1 VQDALHVYAL
11 VQGLEEEQ
19 DRPTSQKSARSAHA
33 KSAGDSLELLR
44 GNLSDNHSNHS
55 ASEVSMDED
64 EEAQANAHI
73 LRTLNVLDDRDSQHM
88 APFPPCVHK
97 THTLEDLE
105 SDLFRTF
112 RRKDKERGIRTS
124 LRSRPVSASSGSEG
138 SRPSTAGTNSS
149 EISHLL
155 AMLRGEF
162 HVRLTIVE
170 GRDLRGRPRNVAP
183 SACADVTWLPA
194 AHGAEPL
201 EVNERTR
208 IVRSSVMPAWN
219 TTYNFDVDP
228 DGPEGW
234 SLLTFIV
241 RYFNPP
247 CLARSCFA

>member
-1 VQDALHVYAL
+1 MQDVLHVYAL

-19 DRPTSQKSARSAHA
+19 DGPTTPKSTRS
-33 KSAGDSLELLR
+33 KLTTSAGDSLELLR
-44 GNLSDNHSNHS
+44 NLSDDRSVRS
-55 ASEVSMDED
+55 DSDVSMDED
-64 EEAQANAHI
+64 EEAKANEEI
-73 LRTLNVLDDRDSQHM
+73 LRTLNVLDNRDSQHM

-105 SDLFRTF
+105 SDLFQIF
-112 RRKDKERGIRTS
+112 RRKNNERGIRTA

-138 SRPSTAGTNSS
+138 SRPSTAGSKAS
-149 EISHLL
+149 QVSHLL

-183 SACADVTWLPA
+183 STCIDVTWLPA

-208 IVRSSVMPAWN
+208 IVQGSIMPAWN
-219 TTYNFDVDP
+219 STYNFDVDP

-234 SLLTFIV
+234 SLLTFNV
-241 RYFNPP
+241 RCYNPP
-247 CLARSCFA
+247 CLARLCFA